1 MVLVLAA
8 GASTELG
15 LATAAELV
23 DDGMTSSCAPAPSRP
38 PSRGRISP
46 TEHWASRARGTGGGE
61 RNRWLSTSDIFW
73 AASE

>member
-8 GASTELG
+8 GASTGLG

-38 PSRGRISP
+38 LTGQDLADRALGEPSLWNWWWGAQP
-46 TEHWASRARGTGGGE
+46 VAQYH
-61 RNRWLSTSDIFW
+61 
-73 AASE
+73 